1 MNESPGRPLVA
12 LTFAIGLGAA
22 IWAASPFIVHEA
34 EPWDAE
40 QGMSFLY
47 YPAALVIAGLLCGLL
62 TPRRPG
68 ISYAGLVV
76 GQVAYMTL
84 FQPAGPFVILGIVFL
99 LFFTVLA
106 MAGWAIARV
115 MLHLLRA
122 KQTAS

>member
-1 MNESPGRPLVA
+1 MLFA
-12 LTFAIGLGAA
+12 LTLAIGLGAA

-34 EPWDAE
+34 EPWDAD

-68 ISYAGLVV
+68 ISYAGLVA

-106 MAGWAIARV
+106 MAGWAVGRLAIHV
-115 MLHLLRA
+115 LRGSHTIQDGA
-122 KQTAS
+122 